1 MTGKIA
7 LAALAAATLAL
18 PIDAAARSPVEPAAA
33 RPKNNCFWAD
43 SVSNFRAADQNTVFL
58 RVGVKDVYRLDM
70 LSRCHEI
77 DWTQKIGI
85 LSRGSNRICSGL
97 DAELITPSPIG
108 PMRCPVKTV
117 TRLTPEEIALLP
129 KGSRP

>member
-1 MTGKIA
+1 MSTKIA
-7 LAALAAATLAL
+7 LAALAVATLAL
-18 PIDAAARSPVEPAAA
+18 PSVAAARSPLAPAAK
-33 RPKNNCFWAD
+33 PKNNCFWAN
-43 SVSNFRAADQNTVFL
+43 SVSNFRAADESTVFL

-85 LSRGSNRICSGL
+85 LSRGSNRVCTGL

-108 PMRCPVKTV
+108 PMRCAVKTV
-117 TRLTPEEIALLP
+117 TKLTPEEVALLP